1 MELKKYRDQ
10 LNEIDDEIL
19 ALLHKRADI
28 AKQVG
33 SVKAGT
39 GVEIYSPQRE
49 SEIRNRLKAQNRGK
63 FPDAALEKIWTEI
76 FSASRALQSPERIA
90 FLGPAGSFGHTA
102 SLAHFGASAQML
114 PITPQTDI
122 FTEVE
127 TGRADYGVVA
137 IENSI
142 HGTVRDVLERFQ
154 DTPLKICDEIFQ
166 PIRHHLIS
174 RVSLTE
180 IQRIYS
186 HRQPF
191 AQCRMW
197 LNQFM
202 KTVEQV
208 EVVSTSEAA
217 QRAANEANTA
227 AIASKLASDIYH
239 VPVVADSIMDNPNN
253 TTRFLVIG
261 TETVDRSGD
270 DCTSFFFSVK
280 DKVGALYEVLGIL
293 EKYQRN
299 LSYIESLPS
308 RSKAWEYIF
317 FADMDGHI
325 ADEPVDA
332 ALAQLKTVCQSVK
345 VLGSYPRG
353 TKSR

>member
-10 LNEIDDEIL
+10 LNDIDDEIL
-19 ALLHKRADI
+19 ALLQKRADI

-33 SVKAGT
+33 SVKAGA

-49 SEIRNRLKAQNRGK
+49 REIRNRLKAQNGGK
-63 FPDAALEKIWTEI
+63 FPEAALEKIWTEI
-76 FSASRALQSPERIA
+76 FSASRALQTPERIS
-90 FLGPAGSFGHTA
+90 FLGPIGSFGHAA
-102 SLAHFGASAQML
+102 SLAHFGTSAQML

-137 IENSI
+137 IENSVRGI
-142 HGTVRDVLERFQ
+142 VRDVLERFQ
-154 DTPLKICDEIFQ
+154 DTPLKICAEVVQ

-174 RVSLTE
+174 RSPLTE

-186 HRQPF
+186 HPQPF
-191 AQCRMW
+191 EQCRMW

-202 KTVEQV
+202 KTVEQA

-217 QRAANEANTA
+217 QLAANEPNAA
-227 AIASKLASDIYH
+227 AIASELASDIYH
-239 VPVVADSIMDNPNN
+239 VPIVADSIMDEPDN

-261 TETVDRSGD
+261 TQTVERSGD
-270 DCTSFFFSVK
+270 DFTSFFFAVK
-280 DKVGALYEVLGIL
+280 HKVGALYEVLGVL
-293 EKYQRN
+293 QEYQRN
-299 LSYIESLPS
+299 LSYIISLPS

-317 FADMDGHI
+317 FADMNGHI
-325 ADEPVDA
+325 EDEPVA
-332 ALAQLKTVCQSVK
+332 TALDQLKTVCQDVK
-345 VLGSYPRG
+345 ILGSYPRG
-353 TKSR
+353 TIN